1 MGRRNLTSVVERSH
15 SVDLQRDPTCCMM
28 SHSLFTRR
36 REISPPPFCFV
47 FGNLFYSV
55 RLLLLLPANRKSCA
69 IARAIFKLS
78 SYTWIVYWTMRLLV
92 VFSPRYIP
100 RTHARLPAS
109 SRRHAWRKRA
119 KGGGLTNKVERGKE
133 SHTLSAFLFFPFYT
147 GKHSL
152 TRFPARH
159 FLPPSWATSQT
170 VFYFLSPTAIC
181 LVGLFRLLL
190 VFIHTY

>member
-1 MGRRNLTSVVERSH
+1 MLHDEPLSLSSLVGGKSV
-15 SVDLQRDPTCCMM
+15 P
-28 SHSLFTRR
+28 F
-36 REISPPPFCFV
+36 PPFC

-55 RLLLLLPANRKSCA
+55 RLLLLPANRKSCA

-78 SYTWIVYWTMRLLV
+78 SYTWIVYRTMRLLV
-92 VFSPRYIP
+92 VFSPRYILP
-100 RTHARLPAS
+100 VPHARLPAS

-133 SHTLSAFLFFPFYT
+133 SHVLSLSISLFPLFIPENTVWLVFRPVISSHHH
-147 GKHSL
+147 G
-152 TRFPARH
+152 
-159 FLPPSWATSQT
+159 ATSQT

-190 VFIHTY
+190 VFIQHTS

>member
-1 MGRRNLTSVVERSH
+1 VLHDEPLSLH
-15 SVDLQRDPTCCMM
+15 SSAGNQSP
-28 SHSLFTRR
+28 SFLF
-36 REISPPPFCFV
+36 C

-55 RLLLLLPANRKSCA
+55 RLLLLPANRKSCA

-78 SYTWIVYWTMRLLV
+78 SYTWIVYRTMRLLV
-92 VFSPRYIP
+92 VFSPRYILP
-100 RTHARLPAS
+100 VPHARLPAS

-159 FLPPSWATSQT
+159 FLPPSWGHI
-170 VFYFLSPTAIC
+170 LSFISY
-181 LVGLFRLLL
+181 LLQP
-190 VFIHTY
+190 FAS

>member
-1 MGRRNLTSVVERSH
+1 MLHDEPLSLH
-15 SVDLQRDPTCCMM
+15 SSAGNQ
-28 SHSLFTRR
+28 S
-36 REISPPPFCFV
+36 PPFCFV

-78 SYTWIVYWTMRLLV
+78 SYTWIVYRTMRLLV

-119 KGGGLTNKVERGKE
+119 KGGGLTNKVERV
-133 SHTLSAFLFFPFYT
+133 T
-147 GKHSL
+147 HSL
-152 TRFPARH
+152 SISLFPLLYRKTQ
-159 FLPPSWATSQT
+159 FDSFSGPSFPPTIMGPHL

-190 VFIHTY
+190 VFIHTS